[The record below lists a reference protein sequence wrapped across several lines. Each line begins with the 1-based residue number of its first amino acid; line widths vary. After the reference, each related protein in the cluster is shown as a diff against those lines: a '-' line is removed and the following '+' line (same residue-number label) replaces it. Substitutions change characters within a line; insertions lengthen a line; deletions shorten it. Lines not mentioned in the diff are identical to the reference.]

1 LKLKNN
7 TRKASKTGRVQPGQ
21 ISGLQSGGKMST
33 EQIKKELT
41 AIKGT
46 RDILPEEARLWQV
59 AETRAREIF
68 ELYGYRELRAPIIEP
83 TELFEKGTGAS
94 SDIVTKEMYTFTDKG
109 GRSITLRPEYTP
121 SVVRAIIEH
130 RLDLQPQPLRFY
142 YFGPMFRY
150 DRPQKGRYR
159 QFHQI
164 DIEVFGE
171 KDPAIDAEIVEMAHR
186 LLSKLGV
193 EKVMTLVNSVGCQ
206 KCRPAYG
213 LELRKAASAA
223 QAQLCPD
230 CQRKASLNPLRIFDC
245 KVESCRVVASTF
257 PLITDYLCQECREH
271 FQKFL
276 NYLNLYGI
284 AYQVEPTLV
293 RGLDYYTKTAFEIV
307 AEHLGAQNAICGG
320 GRYDDMVKEFGGP
333 DLCGIGFAMGMERLL
348 SVARI
353 EPIRSSFVYFA
364 YVGEEAKNQSLKLSR
379 FFRSQGI
386 ECLVEF
392 KDRSIKTHFSRANKI
407 GASWVLII
415 GEDEIKKGKFQLKDM
430 ATSRQIEGS
439 AEELATLIKAK
450 TSLKAT

>member
-1 LKLKNN
+1 MNGE
-7 TRKASKTGRVQPGQ
+7 TG
-21 ISGLQSGGKMST
+21 
-33 EQIKKELT
+33 KKEIS

-46 RDILPEEARLWQV
+46 KDILPEEARYWQV
-59 AETRAREIF
+59 AEATAREIF

-142 YFGPMFRY
+142 YIGPMFRY

-171 KDPAIDAEIVEMAHR
+171 KDPAVDAEIIEMAHH
-186 LLSKLGV
+186 LLKRLGV
-193 EKVMTLVNSVGCQ
+193 EKVETLVNSVGCK

-213 LELRKAASAA
+213 QALRQAAGAVKER
-223 QAQLCPD
+223 LCPD
-230 CQRKASLNPLRIFDC
+230 CQRKADINPLRIFDC
-245 KVESCRVVASTF
+245 KIETCREAASTF
-257 PLITDYLCQECREH
+257 PLITAYLCHECRTH
-271 FQKFL
+271 FDQFL
-276 NYLNLYGI
+276 GYLDFYGI
-284 AYQVEPTLV
+284 KYRLDPTLV

-307 AEHLGAQNAICGG
+307 TEHLGAQNAICGG
-320 GRYDDMVKEFGGP
+320 GRYDDMVREFGGP
-333 DLCGIGFAMGMERLL
+333 DLCGIGFAMGVERLL

-353 EPIRSSFVYFA
+353 VPPKTSFVYIA
-364 YVGEEAKNQSLKLSR
+364 YLGEEAKKKSLVIAR
-379 FFRSQGI
+379 EWRQQGV

-392 KDRSIKTHFSRANKI
+392 KDRNMKAHFSRANRI
-407 GASWVLII
+407 GADWVLII
-415 GEDEIKKGKFQLKDM
+415 GENELARGLYQLKDM
-430 ATSRQIEGS
+430 IDGRQYEGHPGD
-439 AEELATLIKAK
+439 LFKIIKEK
-450 TSLKAT
+450 GKQNG